1 MKHVDLN
8 NIGLNTTQGR
18 LYIITEKTLEKLE
31 IQFIPPSIEIQR
43 NANYSVIQIV
53 GRNTPQYQFLGGET
67 RMPLTLDFY
76 ADDDARRDVEL
87 KCKWLEALCAYDG
100 KKPVQRVKL
109 IFGDLFKE
117 EMWVVQSVKYSFKL
131 FDRVYGFRPRL
142 GTAELSL
149 GLDPTTNLTWADI
162 RREEYDQWD
171 AVASGPKRQDENGNW
186 VPGGSQLPPE
196 TDEPWYKKWGS
207 SL

>member
-1 MKHVDLN
+1 MDLV

-18 LYIITEKTLEKLE
+18 LYLITERTLEKLE
-31 IQFIPPSIEIQR
+31 IQFIPPSINIER
-43 NANYSVIQIV
+43 NANYATFQIV

-67 RMPLTLDFY
+67 RLPLSLDFY
-76 ADDDARRDVEL
+76 ADDEFRRDVEL

-100 KKPVQRVKL
+100 KKPAQRVKL

-117 EMWVVQSVKYSFKL
+117 EMWVVQSVKYTFNL

-142 GTAELSL
+142 GKCDLVL

-162 RREEYDQWD
+162 RREEYTQYNESW
-171 AVASGPKRQDENGNW
+171 GPKVFNE
-186 VPGGSQLPPE
+186 E
-196 TDEPWYKKWGS
+196 TQEWELK
-207 SL
+207 